1 MMATSELQ
9 NAANTPSLFTF
20 RGVET
25 DDRPGDVRFRYAYE
39 NGIEFCET
47 IQFHAPLPLPDSSLR
62 AGFDAVVEALNVA
75 LGVSYYKAFLP
86 SRMAFAR
93 AAFAAPQLEFFQKLY
108 VNGLGEFG
116 YRNRVNVSERVDFRN
131 ARFDRQNAPQ
141 NGASAASRPA
151 PAPVQLPRRSA
162 VLLGG
167 GKDSLVSVEILRAAK
182 EPMVLLAVNPKKPIA
197 DCARAS
203 GFPLISVTRNLDPLL
218 FKLNEK
224 GALNGH
230 VPITAI
236 VSLIALAG
244 AFVHG
249 YDTVILSNERSAD
262 EGNIVDGGVQI
273 NHQYSKASE
282 FEDDLR
288 NYLAK
293 YVGPGLAYFSLLR
306 PLSEL
311 HIAQLMAKVDRY
323 DECFTS
329 CNRAFRLHQEQP
341 AKRWC
346 LDCPKCRF
354 AFLILATALDRP
366 RLLRVFGA
374 DLLDAPLQLPGY
386 AELVGLTGHKPWECV
401 GEIDE
406 SRAALLH
413 LADDPVWRDT
423 AIVSSLAPRL
433 RREIPD
439 ARQAWDGLLTPSGQ
453 HFLPARYERMVH
465 AYASAR

>member
-1 MMATSELQ
+1 MMATSE
-9 NAANTPSLFTF
+9 NTAGTPSLFTF

-25 DDRPGDVRFRYAYE
+25 DDRSGDVRFRYGYDTD
-39 NGIEFCET
+39 IEFCET
-47 IQFHAPLPLPDSSLR
+47 IQFHAPLPLPDSGLR
-62 AGFDAVVEALNVA
+62 KGFDAVLEALNVA

-86 SRMAFAR
+86 SRMAFAGAR
-93 AAFAAPQLEFFQKLY
+93 LSAHQLEFFQKLY

-116 YRNRVNVSERVDFRN
+116 YRNRVNVSERVDFRT
-131 ARFDRQNAPQ
+131 ARFDGQTARQS
-141 NGASAASRPA
+141 GASAASR

-167 GKDSLVSVEILRAAK
+167 GKDSLVSVEILRAAE
-182 EPMVLLAVNPKKPIA
+182 EPMVLLAVNPKKPMA

-218 FKLNEK
+218 FKLNEN

-244 AFVHG
+244 AFVYG

-262 EGNIVDGGVQI
+262 EGNIVDAGVQI

-282 FEDDLR
+282 FEEDLR
-288 NYLAK
+288 NYLARH
-293 YVGPGLAYFSLLR
+293 VGPGLAYFSLLR

-323 DECFTS
+323 DQCFTS
-329 CNRAFRLHQEQP
+329 CNRAFRLQQEQP

-366 RLLRVFGA
+366 RLQRIFGA
-374 DLLDAPLQLPGY
+374 NLLDAPPQLPGY
-386 AELVGLTGHKPWECV
+386 AELVGLAGHKPWECV

-413 LADDPVWRDT
+413 LADDPGWQDT

-433 RREIPD
+433 RGEIPD
-439 ARQAWDGLLTPSGQ
+439 ARQTWDGLLTPSSQ

-465 AYASAR
+465 GYASAR

>member
-25 DDRPGDVRFRYAYE
+25 DDRSGDVRFRYAYE
-39 NGIEFCET
+39 NGFEFCET

-116 YRNRVNVSERVDFRN
+116 YRNRVNVSEKVDFRN
-131 ARFDRQNAPQ
+131 ARFDSQTAPQ

-167 GKDSLVSVEILRAAK
+167 GKDSLVSVEILRVAQ

-262 EGNIVDGGVQI
+262 EGNIIDAGVQI

-329 CNRAFRLHQEQP
+329 CNRAFRLHQGAAGQTMVPGLPQVQVCFSHPGNGAGSPSP
-341 AKRWC
+341 AAHLRGRS
-346 LDCPKCRF
+346 PRR
-354 AFLILATALDRP
+354 ATA
-366 RLLRVFGA
+366 
-374 DLLDAPLQLPGY
+374 
-386 AELVGLTGHKPWECV
+386 T
-401 GEIDE
+401 
-406 SRAALLH
+406 S
-413 LADDPVWRDT
+413 
-423 AIVSSLAPRL
+423 RL
-433 RREIPD
+433 RRAGRTYGP
-439 ARQAWDGLLTPSGQ
+439 QALGVRWRNRREPRGVPASRRRSRLAGHCHCLLVGAAVASGNPRRPTS
-453 HFLPARYERMVH
+453 LGR
-465 AYASAR
+465 SAHT

>member
-1 MMATSELQ
+1 MATSDLR
-9 NAANTPSLFTF
+9 NAAGTASLFTF

-25 DDRPGDVRFRYAYE
+25 DDRSGDVRFRYAYDT
-39 NGIEFCET
+39 GIEFCEAVG
-47 IQFHAPLPLPDSSLR
+47 FNAPLPSPDSALR

-86 SRMAFAR
+86 SRMAFQG

-131 ARFDRQNAPQ
+131 ARFDGQRASA

-151 PAPVQLPRRSA
+151 PAPVHLPRRSV

-167 GKDSLVSVEILRAAK
+167 GKDSLVSVEILRAAE

-203 GFPLISVTRNLDPLL
+203 GFPLITVTRNLDPLL
-218 FKLNEK
+218 FKLNEN

-262 EGNIVDGGVQI
+262 EGNIVDAGVQI

-282 FEDDLR
+282 FEEDLR
-288 NYLAK
+288 NYLAS
-293 YVGPGLAYFSLLR
+293 YVGAGLAYFSLLR

-323 DECFTS
+323 DACFTS
-329 CNRAFRLHQEQP
+329 CNRAFRLQQEQP

-366 RLLRVFGA
+366 RLQRIFGA
-374 DLLDAPLQLPGY
+374 NLLDAPPQLPGY
-386 AELVGLTGHKPWECV
+386 AELVGLAGHKPWECV

-423 AIVSSLAPRL
+423 AVVSSLAPRL
-433 RREIPD
+433 RRETPD
-439 ARQAWDGLLTPSGQ
+439 TRQTWDGLLTPSSR
-453 HFLPARYERMVH
+453 HFLPAKYERMVH
-465 AYASAR
+465 AYASGR